1 MRSAL
6 LLIVLLAGCHSD
18 SSQQGDASG
27 WCLTGTDRMPGGIA
41 SAGSASNDGSTST
54 HGTEDNTLPGRNP
67 LPGGKSSVVLDVRF
81 HGCDSID
88 DADVLWFRTEPILC
102 FVYKPK
108 HWSGKRMILVH
119 HGVLRNADEYRD
131 DSIVLGDKF
140 DALIVAPCF
149 DKDRFPSRMYQRGG
163 ILNEDGTAAQ
173 WGERTYA
180 LVPQIAHEMQR
191 LEGQPEMKYW
201 IIGHSAGGQ
210 FAMRMSAFQDT
221 GAERIVA
228 ANPGTDLFPTRD
240 MPFGWG
246 FGKLPESLSD
256 DAALKNYLAA
266 PLTLYLGT
274 ADDHPDED
282 LDMSPESVQ
291 QGPGR
296 YQRGK
301 KAFAM
306 AQELAKEKGWKCEWR
321 LVEAP
326 GIEHDHTKMFENA
339 MCEKALFGN

>member
-1 MRSAL
+1 MKIAACL
-6 LLIVLLAGCHSD
+6 LLLFASLFACKSGAHE
-18 SSQQGDASG
+18 DASG
-27 WCLTGTDRMPGGIA
+27 WCLTGTKRMPK
-41 SAGSASNDGSTST
+41 SAGALHHPPAG
-54 HGTEDNTLPGRNP
+54 TLPA
-67 LPGGKSSVVLDVRF
+67 GKSSVVLDTTYLENGEVDNVNAGTR
-81 HGCDSID
+81 
-88 DADVLWFRTEPILC
+88 VTRVPLLC
-102 FVYKPK
+102 FVYKPE

-131 DSIVLGDKF
+131 DSIVLGDRF
-140 DALIVAPCF
+140 DALIVAPRF
-149 DKDRFPSRMYQRGG
+149 DSERFPSRKYQRGG
-163 ILNEDGTAAQ
+163 ILNEDGTAARP
-173 WGERTYA
+173 GATTYA
-180 LVPQIAHEMQR
+180 LIPQIAEGMR
-191 LEGQPEMKYW
+191 KLEARPDMKYW

-240 MPFGWG
+240 MAFGWG
-246 FGKLPESLSD
+246 FGKLPEELSD
-256 DAALKNYLAA
+256 DAALKRYLAA

-301 KAFAM
+301 RAFAM
-306 AQELAKEKGWKCEWR
+306 AQELAKQKGWPCAWR

-326 GIEHDHTKMFENA
+326 GIEHDHGKMFAHA
-339 MCEKALFGN
+339 MCETALFGN

>member
-1 MRSAL
+1 MKLGIS
-6 LLIVLLAGCHSD
+6 VLCFLTACHAAGENETKA
-18 SSQQGDASG
+18 ASG
-27 WCLTGTDRMPGGIA
+27 SSLTSPDRMPE
-41 SAGSASNDGSTST
+41 STRPART
-54 HGTEDNTLPGRNP
+54 MGFLPA
-67 LPGGKSSVVLDVRF
+67 GKSSVVLDTTF
-81 HGCDSID
+81 DYDEH
-88 DADVLWFRTEPILC
+88 TEDGGLGRVGHPVPLLC
-102 FVYKPK
+102 FVYKPE
-108 HWSGKRMILVH
+108 HWSGERMILVH

-131 DSIVLGDKF
+131 DSVVLGDRF
-140 DALIVAPCF
+140 DALIIAPKF
-149 DKDRFPSRMYQRGG
+149 DKERFPSRMYQRGG
-163 ILNEDGTAAQ
+163 ILNEDGTAALH
-173 WGERTYA
+173 GATTYT
-180 LVPQIAHEMQR
+180 LIPQIAEAMRR
-191 LEGQPEMKYW
+191 LEGRPDMKLW

-256 DAALKNYLAA
+256 DAELKRYLAA

-301 KAFAM
+301 AAFAM
-306 AQELAKEKGWKCEWR
+306 AQQLAHDKGWPCNWR

-326 GIEHDHTKMFENA
+326 GIEHDHLKMFA
-339 MCEKALFGN
+339 HEKCADALFGK